1 MNLCR
6 FGNHPSNRS
15 VIDDCA
21 TAGLKH
27 VLNLILHRQKHT
39 FKIDGDNLIERRF
52 FTVREQSRTKKYAG
66 VIKGKM

>member
-1 MNLCR
+1 
-6 FGNHPSNRS
+6 
-15 VIDDCA
+15 
-21 TAGLKH
+21 
-27 VLNLILHRQKHT
+27 LNLILHRQKHA